1 MNNKKTKN
9 IFEQLEAMA
18 DVPKDLTG
26 EPDYEGGMARNEL
39 KTAARD
45 AMSLVQKLKESD
57 QLPAWCQSKITMASE
72 YIQTVKEF
80 LESESASTEY
90 MQETKLREVVRK
102 MIVIKKTKAL
112 NEQKEEYQ
120 NERRLRN
127 IIRRLI
133 REKKEIENAPHSSTG
148 INVLNDL
155 LNTIIPTI
163 KIDYK
168 KLTSNKEQR
177 DSFRAHIVKAIQNL
191 LSPVDVTYNDEEEL
205 DQKNLNEEIEVN
217 IETPNSAENP
227 ELDIE
232 PDDSKFIDVKEKAK
246 GKNKEETF
254 QDIDELDKTGRNFA
268 AECFDKIETQV
279 QKSYTMLDNEE
290 DRDIFYDYLLTNLK
304 LHFDKMEDELKYTV
318 KEPMTKQ
325 YQHQKNFDTKPE
337 ISKTDIMPQDPN
349 KPQQP
354 QAQTQGLPPMP

>member
-1 MNNKKTKN
+1 MTE
-9 IFEQLEAMA
+9 EQ
-18 DVPKDLTG
+18 
-26 EPDYEGGMARNEL
+26 R
-39 KTAARD
+39 
-45 AMSLVQKLKESD
+45 
-57 QLPAWCQSKITMASE
+57 
-72 YIQTVKEF
+72 
-80 LESESASTEY
+80 
-90 MQETKLREVVRK
+90 LREAIRK
-102 MIVIKKTKAL
+102 MIKMKKQKTL
-112 NEQKEEYQ
+112 NESKEEYE

-177 DSFRAHIVKAIQNL
+177 DSFRAHMVKAIQNL
-191 LSPVDVTYNDEEEL
+191 LSPVDVTYTDEEEL
-205 DQKNLNEEIEVN
+205 DRKNLSEEIEVKIGDA
-217 IETPNSAENP
+217 IEGSP
-227 ELDIE
+227 EDAIQA
-232 PDDSKFIDVKEKAK
+232 DDSKFIDVKEKAK
-246 GKNKEETF
+246 KGKDDTF
-254 QDIDELDKTGRNFA
+254 EDIKELDKTGRNFA

-290 DRDIFYDYLLTNLK
+290 DRKIFYDYLLTNLK

-325 YQHQKNFDTKPE
+325 YQYQKSMDTRPD
-337 ISKTDIMPQDPN
+337 ISKTDIMPEP
-349 KPQQP
+349 KEKT
-354 QAQTQGLPPMP
+354 QAPESQLPPMP